1 MPTQPKRAL
10 GEKHVRPRILLVEGD
25 CLAGELECALQRCL
39 KVRTKLRRYVLAI
52 GHAGIGRSIVGIRL
66 NGGREQALRLGYAFR
81 GELVEVPV
89 AALDQIVTG
98 EAPARRCPT
107 LLYFHDLRLDRS
119 RDARRDVV
127 LNREEI
133 AELAIV
139 AFRPNVVPGQRVDE
153 LGSDAD
159 PVPGL
164 ADAPF
169 QHVAGAEL
177 LADLLDV
184 D

>member
-1 MPTQPKRAL
+1 
-10 GEKHVRPRILLVEGD
+10 
-25 CLAGELECALQRCL
+25 
-39 KVRTKLRRYVLAI
+39 
-52 GHAGIGRSIVGIRL
+52 
-66 NGGREQALRLGYAFR
+66 
-81 GELVEVPV
+81 VPV
-89 AALDQIVTG
+89 AALDQIVAG
-98 EAPARRCPT
+98 EAPARRSPT

-127 LNREEI
+127 LNRKEI

-139 AFRPNVVPGQRVDE
+139 ALRPNVVSSQRVDE
-153 LGSDAD
+153 LGGDAD
-159 PVPGL
+159 PVPRL

-169 QHVAGAEL
+169 QYVPGAEL